1 MAHLTVREI
10 MRPDVPVAT
19 PDTRVSELAQ
29 IMVDANVPGIP
40 IVADGQLVG
49 IVTEGDLIQ
58 REAEVDAPKLATFF
72 DAVIV
77 GDAGQPFE
85 EELRRVTATTA
96 GQLMT
101 SPVISIRDDA
111 TLSELATLILKY
123 QVNPVPVVDAGRRIV
138 GLATRRGLIEMIA
151 QLEAGVDTPA
161 NQDQSAAARP

>member
-1 MAHLTVREI
+1 VAHLSVREV

-19 PDTRVSELAQ
+19 PETRVSELAQ
-29 IMVDANVPGIP
+29 IMVEANVPGIP
-40 IVADGQLVG
+40 IVANGQLVG

-77 GDAGQPFE
+77 ADAGEPFE
-85 EELRRVTATTA
+85 EELRKVTATTA
-96 GQLMT
+96 GQLMS

-111 TLSELATLILKY
+111 TLSELATLILQY
-123 QVNPVPVVDAGRRIV
+123 QVNPVPVVDSGRRIV

-151 QLEAGVDTPA
+151 RLEAGFDATPE
-161 NQDQSAAARP
+161 QE

>member
-10 MRPDVPVAT
+10 MRPAVPVAS
-19 PDTRVSELAQ
+19 PETRVSELAQ

-77 GDAGQPFE
+77 GDAGRPFE

-96 GQLMT
+96 GQLMS

-123 QVNPVPVVDAGRRIV
+123 QVNPVPVVDAGRKIV

-151 QLEAGVDTPA
+151 QLEASSSTLPD
-161 NQDQSAAARP
+161 QDQSAASRP